1 MIDQRL
7 WWYVARATG
16 LVAWALLAAS
26 MLWGLALTTRAFAG
40 RASPRWLL
48 DLHRWLGGLGVV
60 FVGLHLATVI
70 GDSFVH
76 FGLADVLVPLA
87 SRWHPAG
94 IAWGIVALYLF
105 VAVEITSLARR
116 RLPAALWRAVH
127 TLSFPLFVLVTVHAL
142 LVGTDTARAW
152 AQWSIIGAT
161 MAVAFL
167 AVARAVAPTPV
178 RDRAS
183 TTEETGQQALPGHRA
198 CR

>member
-1 MIDQRL
+1 VIDQRL
-7 WWYVARATG
+7 WWYVARASG

-40 RASPRWLL
+40 RASSRWLL

-60 FVGLHLATVI
+60 FVGLHLATIV

-76 FGLADVLVPLA
+76 FGPADLFVPLA
-87 SRWHPAG
+87 SQWHPAG
-94 IAWGIVALYLF
+94 IAWGIVALYMV
-105 VAVEITSLARR
+105 VAVEITSLVRK
-116 RLPAALWRAVH
+116 RLPTAMWRAVH

-152 AQWSIIGAT
+152 ALWSIIGAT